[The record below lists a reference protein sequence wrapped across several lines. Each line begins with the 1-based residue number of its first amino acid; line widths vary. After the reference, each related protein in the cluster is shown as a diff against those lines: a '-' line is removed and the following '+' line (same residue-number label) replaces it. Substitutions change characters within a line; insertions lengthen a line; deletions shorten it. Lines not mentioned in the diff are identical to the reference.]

1 MTLKNL
7 TSQAEAEGSELE
19 VPIQVPIS
27 GEEAQEVEV
36 KVQGQEVRE
45 RKRLSTVFMS
55 NMESLGFIC

>member
-1 MTLKNL
+1 M